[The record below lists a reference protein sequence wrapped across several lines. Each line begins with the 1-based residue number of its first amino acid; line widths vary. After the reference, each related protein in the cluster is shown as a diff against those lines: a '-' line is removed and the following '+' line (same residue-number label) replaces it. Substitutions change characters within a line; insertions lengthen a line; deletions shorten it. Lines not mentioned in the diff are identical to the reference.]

1 MISRSMRPEMRYLF
15 IIVILFAG
23 FRPVMGAGFA
33 AAVSPPRFE
42 LKGNPGEVLRDH
54 VDIQNPENEP
64 ATFLLR
70 TADWSMNEEG
80 SATFYP
86 PELQPGSCRPW
97 TRIERHKI
105 LVSPRG
111 SKRFRFEIAIPKDAP
126 AGECRLALMIE
137 VPRDE
142 AVVTQANSLTI
153 PVQARVAVVIYVEI
167 GDAAPDLILKGV
179 AMNNYN
185 GRPTPGAILQN
196 RGTAHARPTGFID
209 ARDNTGERLE
219 FELVSMPI
227 LPGQTRK
234 IPLQQAV
241 MNGENA
247 HPVKTPLQLTG
258 TIEWKGGKLKIDQ
271 RVE

>member
-1 MISRSMRPEMRYLF
+1 MRSRSIRPEILHL
-15 IIVILFAG
+15 IVIVMLFAG
-23 FRPVMGAGFA
+23 FRPAMGAGFA

-42 LKGNPGEVLRDH
+42 LKGNPGDVLRDH
-54 VDIQNPENEP
+54 VDIQNPDNQS

-80 SATFYP
+80 TATFYP

-97 TRIERHKI
+97 SRIERHKI
-105 LVSPRG
+105 LVPPKG

-153 PVQARVAVVIYVEI
+153 PVQARVAVVIYVEV
-167 GDAAPDLILKGV
+167 GDAAPDLILKGL
-179 AMNNYN
+179 AMDDYN
-185 GRPTPGAILQN
+185 GRRTPVAILQN
-196 RGTAHARPTGFID
+196 RGTAHARPSGFLD
-209 ARDNTGERLE
+209 AVDNTGERLE
-219 FELVSMPI
+219 FELIAMPI

-241 MNGENA
+241 MKDEAA
-247 HPVKTPLQLTG
+247 HPVKTPLQLKG
-258 TIEWKGGKLKIDQ
+258 TIEWIGGKLEIDQ